1 MGYYTDLHKRIRALE
16 AFIIEGKKDQEILRD
31 FLGDEYYDKFTSVKA
46 KIKDP
51 DYKDIYKLIKKDPD
65 EVKSYIDSI
74 KSNRDSRKADKSS
87 GASLIY
93 SDSDWNVY
101 RITSYKAAQLYGKGT
116 KWCITGRYDGY
127 EEQGEEFFNDYIE
140 DYDLDGGYY
149 FFISKKDPSKKYC
162 LLREDSGKIQS
173 IWNAA
178 DNDLGD
184 DLYLFYA
191 REGVRLPYINGITDS
206 PKKWAVS
213 RLIKYTSIIYD
224 SVWSSKLHRMLEYFL
239 DNNKD
244 ADVGKALASLLQ
256 NFKDAKE
263 TDESLADTI
272 EMLFSRGAS
281 TEDLEDLFTLNN
293 FEIVLKRVLKAG
305 FMSPNTLFGESTVFY
320 DVFSLWLENIFIGKD
335 SEEAHSLLNLIKF
348 MLKIGV
354 KSDSIKGVID
364 ELDEY
369 LDEGN
374 LTGKIESSLLKLRK
388 ILQTAM

>member
-1 MGYYTDLHKRIRALE
+1 MGYYTDLHKRIHALE

-116 KWCITGRYDGY
+116 KWCITGRFNGY
-127 EEQGEEFFNDYIE
+127 EEQGEEYFNYYIE
-140 DYDLDGGYY
+140 RYDLDGGYY

-162 LLREDSGKIQS
+162 LLRKDSGKIHS
-173 IWNAA
+173 IWDAA
-178 DNDLGD
+178 DDDLGD

-206 PKKWAVS
+206 PKKWEVS
-213 RLIKYTSIIYD
+213 RLIKYTSIIFD

-239 DNNKD
+239 DSNKD
-244 ADVGKALASLLQ
+244 ADVGKVLASLLQ

-281 TEDLEDLFTLNN
+281 TEDLEELFTLNN
-293 FEIVLKRVLKAG
+293 FEIVLKRLLKAG
-305 FMSPNTLFGESTVFY
+305 FMSPNTLFGESTTFY

-335 SEEAHSLLNLIKF
+335 PEEAHSLLNLIKF

-364 ELDEY
+364 ELDDY

-374 LTGKIESSLLKLRK
+374 LTDKIESSLLKLRK